1 MKRSTLF
8 DIAFVVALAA
18 CSLYLGHLAT
28 VAYLRHVVGI
38 PTELDRFKV
47 LGELE
52 LDFQRWQG
60 VEDDLRAMREAITEL
75 TVRVEVLEVPAL
87 PGREEPKEEHDAR

>member
-1 MKRSTLF
+1 MKRSTLY
-8 DIAFVVALAA
+8 DIAFVVVFGAALALLLHVA
-18 CSLYLGHLAT
+18 F
-28 VAYLRHVVGI
+28 VAYLRHTVGI

-52 LDFQRWQG
+52 LDFQRWRG
-60 VEDDLRAMREAITEL
+60 VEDDLRAMRLALNEI

-87 PGREEPKEEHDAR
+87 PGRETEKEDE

>member
-1 MKRSTLF
+1 MKRSTLY
-8 DIAFVVALAA
+8 DIAFVVAWGVALPLLLHVAV
-18 CSLYLGHLAT
+18 